1 MSNIKA
7 ELKIKLKAFGGA
19 PKDEVSFAAARA
31 HMRSIGGAPTL
42 RAHLES
48 EGLLAEDGLNLKVGL
63 PGTVTPFNVFACV
76 ASGHLVQPGMKEEN
90 AALGSYASKFAVARN
105 RPDNDDNWASD
116 APEWVGR
123 ASMGQRHRF
132 LTTRD
137 LSWTWFNVLSVGLD
151 GRASS
156 LREALTTL
164 DALHEAAHAFARGTP
179 GWSDAP
185 ERLSL
190 FFHCF
195 PYNSVPSL
203 HMHVVDL
210 GATGPT
216 FEDQLP
222 KRLLLSAVRAVLV
235 DELANAEAREQH
247 NLTLGGLAAAAT
259 VALRCLPIGG
269 RRWPRHVDRAHTEAL
284 PQDRRLDR
292 ALHYFYHAPAD
303 SYCKKQTRSRH
314 ALGTGTGQ
322 G

>member
-1 MSNIKA
+1 MSDDDIKA
-7 ELKIKLKAFGGA
+7 KLKALYGGA
-19 PKDEVSFAAARA
+19 PKDAASFAAARA

-42 RAHLES
+42 RAHLER

-63 PGTVTPFNVFACV
+63 PGTVKPFNVFACV

-90 AALGSYASKFAVARN
+90 AALGSYASRFAVACN
-105 RPDNDDNWASD
+105 RPENDDNWASD

-137 LSWTWFNVLSVGLD
+137 LSWTWFNVLSVGLN

-156 LREALTTL
+156 LREALNTL

-210 GATGPT
+210 GAIGPT

-235 DELANAEAREQH
+235 DELANAEAREQQ
-247 NLTLGGLAAAAT
+247 NLTLSGLAAAAA
-259 VALRCLPIGG
+259 VALRCVPVGG
-269 RRWPRHVDRAHTEAL
+269 RRWPRHVDRAHTGGL
-284 PQDRRLDR
+284 LQDRWLG
-292 ALHYFYHAPAD
+292 
-303 SYCKKQTRSRH
+303 SRCNKREAQPEAAKVDPNH
-314 ALGTGTGQ
+314 SFLGSKVSVSL
-322 G
+322 